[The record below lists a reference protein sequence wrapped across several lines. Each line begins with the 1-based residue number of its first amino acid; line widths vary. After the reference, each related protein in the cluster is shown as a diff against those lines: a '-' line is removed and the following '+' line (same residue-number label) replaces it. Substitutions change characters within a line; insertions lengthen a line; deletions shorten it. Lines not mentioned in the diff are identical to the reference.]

1 MYKSWP
7 FWRCVMHTTEE
18 AKRLTVSLP
27 KARVRAVSSLRMQCI
42 KLWIFFQAR
51 NLVERSCLMHRFNQ
65 GKPDTRLISWMKCSI
80 VTKIAHHKNESFT
93 TKMNRSSNIG
103 NSHYLVPGVH
113 FSRLALTRL
122 WLGPLPIF
130 RLFVMFSVAFSRLF
144 SLEYESNICLV
155 LAF

>member
-27 KARVRAVSSLRMQCI
+27 KARVRAVSSLQMQCI
-42 KLWIFFQAR
+42 KLWIFFKHVIWLNGA
-51 NLVERSCLMHRFNQ
+51 VSCIGLIKENQ
-65 GKPDTRLISWMKCSI
+65 TLGSFRGWNAQSSQK
-80 VTKIAHHKNESFT
+80 SFT

-113 FSRLALTRL
+113 FSRFALTRAR
-122 WLGPLPIF
+122 LGPLPIF
-130 RLFVMFSVAFSRLF
+130 RLFAVFSVAFSRLF

-155 LAF
+155 LAS